1 MSSSHSH
8 FSRHRTSRGEVSN
21 LSFSLKFSNH
31 TYGTVLNPTFEMSSE
46 CIISIRQMSSSHPH
60 FSRHKTSRGE
70 VSNQSFSLKFSNH
83 TYATV
88 LNPTFEMSGECI
100 ISIRQMSSSHSH
112 FSRHRTS
119 RGEVSSQ
126 SFSFKFSNHT
136 YAMALN
142 PKFEMSSERSISIRQ
157 MSSSHSH
164 FFRHRSS
171 RGEVSNQSFSLKFS
185 NHTYTMAL
193 NLHVRC
199 RVSAASV
206 LGRCQVHI
214 LTSQDIGPVGE
225 RWATSHFS
233 LKCSNHIYAMALNPI
248 CEMSSEHSISI
259 RKMSSSHS
267 HFSRHRT
274 SWEDVSN
281 QSFSLKFSNHTY
293 AMRWTLHL
301 RCRVRAVSV

>member
-1 MSSSHSH
+1 MPWRWTLHLRCRVSAVSVLDRMMSSSHSH
-8 FSRHRTSRGEVSN
+8 FSRHRSSRG
-21 LSFSLKFSNH
+21 K
-31 TYGTVLNPTFEMSSE
+31 
-46 CIISIRQMSSSHPH
+46 
-60 FSRHKTSRGE
+60 
-70 VSNQSFSLKFSNH
+70 VSNQSFSH
-83 TYATV
+83 
-88 LNPTFEMSGECI
+88 
-100 ISIRQMSSSHSH
+100 
-112 FSRHRTS
+112 
-119 RGEVSSQ
+119 
-126 SFSFKFSNHT
+126 KFSNHT

-142 PKFEMSSERSISIRQ
+142 STAEMSSERSISIRQ

-185 NHTYTMAL
+185 NHTCTMAL

-214 LTSQDIGPVGE
+214 LTSQGTGPVGE

-233 LKCSNHIYAMALNPI
+233 LKFSNHICAMAMKPI
-248 CEMSSEHSISI
+248 CEMLSERSISI
-259 RKMSSSHS
+259 RKRSSSHS

-274 SWEDVSN
+274 SRGDVSN

-293 AMRWTLHL
+293 AIRWTLHL